1 MKGVGSRRRYTLGN
15 GMEDKENWK
24 QSALVEYDKR
34 GNVKRQ
40 SWRWIKGPFRGNTE
54 GFKQVN
60 KQLVANFRN
69 TILVTM
75 WLMNRVGKPIRIPSQ
90 QPR

>member
-1 MKGVGSRRRYTLGN
+1 
-15 GMEDKENWK
+15 MEDKENWK
-24 QSALVEYDKR
+24 QSALVEYGKS
-34 GNVKRQ
+34 GNAKRQ
-40 SWRWIKGPFRGNTE
+40 SWRQIKGPFRGNTE

-60 KQLVANFRN
+60 KQLAANFRN
-69 TILVTM
+69 IILVTM